1 MSPLRIDILTL
12 FPEMFEGPFGASIV
26 RRAIEAGV
34 VSIATHDLR
43 RWTHD
48 RHHTADDVP
57 FGGGPGMILK
67 PEPIFEAVGDLR
79 SSESEILLLTPN
91 GERFDQ
97 PIAESLASRTHLI
110 LICGRYE
117 GVDERVADLLAT
129 KLLSIGDYVL
139 SGGELAAMVVT
150 DAVVRLLPGAL
161 GCALS
166 TRDEAFSDGLLEYP
180 QYTRPAEFLGF
191 AVPEVVRS
199 GNHQELAR
207 WKRKEALKRTLD
219 RRPDLLTEAHRAEL
233 RALGLLP

>member
-1 MSPLRIDILTL
+1 
-12 FPEMFEGPFGASIV
+12 
-26 RRAIEAGV
+26 
-34 VSIATHDLR
+34 
-43 RWTHD
+43 
-48 RHHTADDVP
+48 
-57 FGGGPGMILK
+57 MILK

-79 SSESEILLLTPN
+79 SSDSEILLLTPN
-91 GERFDQ
+91 GARFDQ
-97 PIAESLASRTHLI
+97 SIAESLASRTHLI

-161 GCALS
+161 GCAQS

-207 WKRKEALKRTLD
+207 WKRREALKRTLD